1 MNDDLETAEAK
12 LSEGNSSFHKV
23 SKPKFP
29 GPPAK
34 EADGSG
40 LEPGTLRLMWLYCLA
55 LVRERRGRIS
65 QSSLGIRT

>member
-23 SKPKFP
+23 SKALFP
-29 GPPAK
+29 GLFAK

-40 LEPGTLRLMWLYCLA
+40 LEYGTVRLMW
-55 LVRERRGRIS
+55 
-65 QSSLGIRT
+65 